1 MSLEYRQ
8 PLISGHRSDSDPEG
22 ISKPLG
28 GYLKR
33 SLDIVVSIS
42 AIIVLSPLFLMVAL
56 AVKLSDGGPVIY
68 AHSRV
73 GYGGRAFG
81 CLKFRTMCVDADERL
96 HGYLRANPAAAAEW
110 ENTQKLKHDPRVTVI
125 GRALRKTSVDELPQL
140 FNILRGDMSLVGP
153 RPVVTDELQKYGS
166 HTSKYFI
173 MRPGLTGL
181 WQVSGRNDTTYDER
195 VQLDVVYSIH
205 WSFWNDL
212 KIIMK
217 TLPALYYGQG
227 SY

>member
-1 MSLEYRQ
+1 
-8 PLISGHRSDSDPEG
+8 
-22 ISKPLG
+22 
-28 GYLKR
+28 LKR

-42 AIIVLSPLFLMVAL
+42 AIIFLSPLLAMVAL
-56 AVKLSDGGPVIY
+56 AVKLSDGGPAFY

-73 GYGGRAFG
+73 GYGGRTFG
-81 CLKFRTMCVDADERL
+81 CLKFRTMCIDAEDRL
-96 HGYLRANPAAAAEW
+96 QEYLQANSEAAMEW
-110 ENTQKLKHDPRVTVI
+110 ENTQKLKHDPRVTAI
-125 GRALRKTSVDELPQL
+125 GRALRKTSIDELPQL

-153 RPVVTDELQKYGS
+153 RPVVTDELHKYGS
-166 HTSKYFI
+166 HTSNYFI

-195 VQLDVVYSIH
+195 VQLDVSYSIH

-212 KIIMK
+212 KIIFR
-217 TLPALYYGQG
+217 TLPVLYYGQG